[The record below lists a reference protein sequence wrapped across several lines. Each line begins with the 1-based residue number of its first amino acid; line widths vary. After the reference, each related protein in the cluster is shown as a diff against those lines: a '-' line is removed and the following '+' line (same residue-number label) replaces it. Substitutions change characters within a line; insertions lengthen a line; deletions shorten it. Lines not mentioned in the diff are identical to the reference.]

1 MEHSTLTSNA
11 NNSVNMGAAAGA
23 NNKAGTGMN
32 TGTTAPGTTAGTT
45 ATGTTSTGSD
55 NNAAMNNGMST
66 SVNNRTSACGQNA
79 GALPGPCA
87 PLAFPYV
94 PFQEKIRRAMSRP
107 WRFRPAPCSR
117 G

>member
-79 GALPGPCA
+79 GALPGPA
-87 PLAFPYV
+87 LRWHFPM
-94 PFQEKIRRAMSRP
+94 F
-107 WRFRPAPCSR
+107 RFRKKSAAL
-117 G
+117 